1 MVDTITTGA
10 DGKTTS
16 KPLYLGKY
24 QAVEK
29 NTLDGF
35 VLNGEKYG
43 FELTYKDQNTEIV
56 TTSMQVENDRQ
67 KARVSLYK
75 EFEALCNQEYSPLSS
90 VLFGVYAK
98 EDILTASG
106 EIGIEKG
113 SLVDVFAVDEAGNG
127 VMNTDIPEGSYYVKE
142 LATGNGYI
150 LSDKE
155 YPFEFKHMG
164 TEVPVITI
172 HVNDGKPIENKLMR
186 GDLEIV
192 KTSEDNKVEG
202 ISFKVAGKTTVGTEY
217 EEIFKTDK
225 DGKIHIE
232 DLPVGEYTVSEVA
245 DDKTIGYI
253 TPDDQT
259 VKVENGNT
267 ATAEFENLLQR
278 GGIKIEKSAEGETDL
293 SGFAFEISGT
303 SLTGVDYK
311 EVFKTDKDGM
321 IEVKDLLVG
330 EYTVKELANDKT
342 ESFVLPDDQTVS
354 VQHGATA
361 EVKVENKKIRG
372 DVEITK
378 KSDDGKLLEGVVF
391 DIFTKDGDKVLDIT
405 TNKDGKALAENLE
418 YGDYYLQEQK
428 TIDGYKLNDKKFS
441 FSVKEDGEVIQIEVI
456 NDKIVEVPEVPKEET
471 PDTPTASKPTDS
483 PKTGDNAK
491 TALFAGMLALSGA
504 GLAGA
509 YFLKRR
515 RDKKS

>member
-1 MVDTITTGA
+1 M
-10 DGKTTS
+10 
-16 KPLYLGKY
+16 
-24 QAVEK
+24 
-29 NTLDGF
+29 
-35 VLNGEKYG
+35 
-43 FELTYKDQNTEIV
+43 
-56 TTSMQVENDRQ
+56 
-67 KARVSLYK
+67 
-75 EFEALCNQEYSPLSS
+75 
-90 VLFGVYAK
+90 LFGVYAK
-98 EDILTASG
+98 EDILTVSG
-106 EIGIEKG
+106 TVGIEKG

-127 VMNTDIPEGSYYVKE
+127 MMNTDIPEGSYYVKE
-142 LATGNGYI
+142 LATGDGYLI
-150 LSDKE
+150 TDE
-155 YPFEFKHMG
+155 TYPFDFQHMG
-164 TEVPVITI
+164 TEVPVIAI

-186 GDLEIV
+186 GDLESV

-202 ISFKVAGKTTVGTEY
+202 ISFKVTGKTTVGTEY
-217 EEIFKTDK
+217 EEIFQTDK

-245 DDKTIGYI
+245 DDKTVGYL
-253 TPDDQT
+253 TPESQT
-259 VKVENGNT
+259 VKVENGT
-267 ATAEFENLLQR
+267 TSTVEFENLLQR

-293 SGFAFEISGT
+293 GGFVFEISGT

-342 ESFVLPDDQTVS
+342 EGFVLPADQTVS

-391 DIFTKDGDKVLDIT
+391 GIFTKDGDKVLDIT
-405 TNKDGKALAENLE
+405 TDKDGKALAENLE

-456 NDKIVEVPEVPKEET
+456 NDKIVEVPKEET

-491 TALFAGMLALSGA
+491 TELFAGLLALSGA

-509 YFLKRR
+509 YFFKRR